1 MPKFTKKK
9 KNAPTLSPGFTQSRA
24 AYKQVHAHP
33 SKHLGKHPHFDYNM
47 TELHPDHTLSLLHD
61 DKMHVMALCT
71 VNPSLRVASRG
82 RGSTGSDAYFQ
93 IGIRVMEVIDEAQR
107 GKGLGRRM
115 LGQVVA
121 TAREGGDKCVRTFA
135 IDGAA
140 EFYRKYG
147 VVRGLAM
154 MEHETN
160 VRFDL

>member
-1 MPKFTKKK
+1 M
-9 KNAPTLSPGFTQSRA
+9 
-24 AYKQVHAHP
+24 
-33 SKHLGKHPHFDYNM
+33 GKHPHFDYNM
-47 TELHPDHTLSLLHD
+47 KELHPDHILSLLHD
-61 DKMHVMALCT
+61 DKKHVMAFCT

-82 RGSTGSDAYFQ
+82 GGSTDSDAYYQ

-115 LGQVVA
+115 LGQIVA

-147 VVRGLAM
+147 FVTGLTM
-154 MEHETN
+154 MEHEMD